1 MEDITHADCAHV
13 KRVREDFAIKN
24 LGQYHDLYV
33 QSNTLLI
40 ADVFKNFWNMC
51 LEIYELNRAKV
62 ISVPGSAW
70 QATFKKTKGKL
81 DLLIDI
87 DMLLMVKKGIRG
99 GICHS
104 VYRYSK
110 ANKKYMI
117 NYDENKDSS

>member
-1 MEDITHADCAHV
+1 
-13 KRVREDFAIKN
+13 
-24 LGQYHDLYV
+24 
-33 QSNTLLI
+33 
-40 ADVFKNFWNMC
+40 MC

-81 DLLIDI
+81 DLLIDT

-104 VYRYSK
+104 TY
-110 ANKKYMI
+110 
-117 NYDENKDSS
+117 